1 VNVLLVDGS
10 GMAYRSYY
18 AFVRNPLRTSR
29 GEETSVSYA
38 FLTTLLRW
46 LERYAP
52 ERAAVA
58 FDPAGPTHRHALFAE
73 YKANRPPRPPAL
85 SAQMPRLR
93 ELLAALR
100 LAVVEIPG
108 WEADDVLATLAVRF
122 AAAGDDVWLASADK
136 DFRQLL
142 SPHIRLVRP
151 SPTAGTDDE
160 MGPAELE
167 RGMGIAPA
175 QVADWLALAGDASDN
190 IPGVRGVGDKTAAE
204 LLRAHGSLD
213 AVYAHL
219 DAVAKPNVRA
229 ALARDRDAALLS
241 RRLVELRTDAPV
253 EPSAEYER
261 REPDWPAL
269 RALLTELEFVQ
280 LLRKL
285 PGAAVA
291 ARRTPVTVDKLADA
305 AAVEAF
311 AAAVAARPAI
321 AVATHGDGG
330 ALEAVA
336 WAWDDAHAA
345 TCTFAPAVPAPR
357 PGELALDF
365 APARG
370 ASEGE
375 CARAAA
381 SLFASERVAKIGYD
395 LKALAV
401 ALARFDV
408 ALAGPLFDL
417 QIAAYVLDPSRRT
430 PSLAALATEALGED
444 PDPDADRHAGLGQEA
459 AWAWRLRDVLAARLA
474 AADLGALFADVE
486 MPLVRVLAAMEQAG
500 VRVDTARLDA
510 LGQSLQTRIDALA
523 EAVYAACGRRLNLNS
538 PQQLGHVLF
547 EELGLPHGR
556 RTQSGYSTDVGVL
569 EKLAAEHEVAR
580 LLLEHRTLVKLR
592 SNYTDALPRL
602 VDPTTGR
609 IHTRFNQA
617 VVATGRLSSSD
628 PNLQNIPVRSDLGRE
643 IRAAFVSRHPG
654 GAILSADYS
663 QIELRLL
670 AHLAED
676 AALIAAFAAAAD
688 VHTTTAARVFG
699 CAADAVTPQQRAAAK
714 MVNFGVVYGMGA
726 RGLADR
732 LGLDRDEARRFIDEY
747 FATYPQVRAYTQALV
762 ERARATGFA
771 TTILGRRI
779 RVAEIASPQ
788 PALRAAAERV
798 AINAPIQGSAADLV
812 KVAMVRVHGQLAAS
826 GLRSELVLQVHDE
839 LVFDVAPGE
848 AEEVAALARQAME
861 TAIALRV
868 PLVVDVGVGVSWS
881 EAHR

>member
-1 VNVLLVDGS
+1 LVDGS
-10 GMAYRSYY
+10 GIAYRSYY
-18 AFVRNPLRTSR
+18 AFVRNPLRSSR

-38 FLTTLLRW
+38 FLTTLWRW

-58 FDPAGPTHRHALFAE
+58 FDPPGATHRHALFAE

-93 ELLAALR
+93 QLLAALR

-108 WEADDVLATLAVRF
+108 WEADDVLATLAVQF

-142 SPHIRLVRP
+142 SRHIRLVRP

-160 MGPAELE
+160 MGPLELE
-167 RGMGIAPA
+167 RGMGIVPA

-213 AVYAHL
+213 GVYAHL
-219 DAVAKPNVRA
+219 EAVAKPAVRA

-253 EPSAEYER
+253 APGAEYAR

-285 PGAAVA
+285 PGAADT
-291 ARRTPVTVDKLADA
+291 ARRTPVHVDKLADA
-305 AAVEAF
+305 AAVEAS
-311 AAAVAARPAI
+311 VAAIGRRPAI
-321 AVATHGDGG
+321 AAATHGDPI
-330 ALEAVA
+330 EAVA

-370 ASEGE
+370 SSAAE

-381 SLFASERVAKIGYD
+381 SLFASERVEKIGYD
-395 LKALAV
+395 LKSLAV
-401 ALARFDV
+401 ALARFGV

-417 QIAAYVLDPSRRT
+417 QIAAYVLDPSRRV
-430 PSLAALATEALGED
+430 PSLVALATEALGED
-444 PDPDADRHAGLGQEA
+444 PDPDADRHTSLGQEA

-474 AADLGALFADVE
+474 AADLTKLFADVE

-500 VRVDTARLDA
+500 VRVDTARLET
-510 LGQSLQTRIDALA
+510 LGHRLQTRIDALA
-523 EAVYAACGRRLNLNS
+523 EAVYTACGRRLNLNS

-580 LLLEHRTLVKLR
+580 LLLEHRTLAKLR

-602 VDPTTGR
+602 VDAATGR

-643 IRAAFVSRHPG
+643 IRAAFVSRHAG
-654 GAILSADYS
+654 GAMLSADYS

-688 VHTTTAARVFG
+688 VHTETAARVFG

-732 LGLDRDEARRFIDEY
+732 LGLDRDAARRFIDEY
-747 FATYPQVRAYTQALV
+747 FATYPQVRAYTQELV

-779 RVAEIASPQ
+779 RIAEIASPQ

-812 KVAMVRVHGQLAAS
+812 KVAMVRVHERLAAS

-848 AEEVAALARQAME
+848 AEAVAALARAAME
-861 TAIALRV
+861 SAIALRV
-868 PLVVDVGVGVSWS
+868 PLVVDVGVGTSWS